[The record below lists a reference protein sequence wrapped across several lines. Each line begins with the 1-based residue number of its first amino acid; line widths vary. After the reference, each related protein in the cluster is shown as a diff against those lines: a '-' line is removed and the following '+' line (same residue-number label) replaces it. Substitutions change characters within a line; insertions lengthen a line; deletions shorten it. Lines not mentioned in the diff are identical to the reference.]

1 MFRKFTVLII
11 KQFHRSC
18 AYGNVTLPKRC
29 DSRAFAQRTG
39 HKRLSANRITLE
51 PMLDIQFIR
60 EHPEIVKDSQRKRG
74 ESVELVDEVL
84 RTDEVRRA
92 SLKEYEEARAKQ
104 KEIGKQVAK
113 AAPEEKAALI
123 AQTKALSE
131 EVSQH
136 KADADAAAGEY
147 TTAMWKLSNIV
158 EPEAPEGGEDDYVVV
173 KKVGTIRDFAAEGF
187 EPKDHLTLGEGVA
200 GIDMK
205 RGVKVSGSRFY
216 FLRGA
221 IARLQIAM
229 LTMAVD
235 QAEEHGFTLAITPT
249 LVRPEI
255 MRGTGFLNSHADE
268 IYRLREPDEDYLVG
282 TSEVALAG
290 MHENEIL
297 DLNNGPLR
305 YCGWSSCYRR
315 EAGAAGKDTSGII
328 RVHQFDKVEMF
339 VYAKPEDSY
348 KEHEHLLAMEEE
360 MLGKVEV
367 PYRVIDTAAGDLGSS
382 AARKFDC
389 EAWVPTQGRYREL
402 TSTSNCTQYQARR
415 LNIRERV
422 DGGTE
427 AVATLNGTLATT
439 RWLVAI
445 MENHQQ
451 KDGSIVIPKAMRAYM
466 GGKEVIEPTAWEA

>member
-1 MFRKFTVLII
+1 MRMAVRCARLEKPRK
-11 KQFHRSC
+11 
-18 AYGNVTLPKRC
+18 
-29 DSRAFAQRTG
+29 TG
-39 HKRLSANRITLE
+39 GDLSAKRITLVL
-51 PMLDIQFIR
+51 MLDIQFIR
-60 EHPEIVKDSQRKRG
+60 EHPEVVKESQRKRG

-84 RTDEVRRA
+84 RSDEVRRS
-92 SLKEYEEARAKQ
+92 SLKKFEEARAQQ

-113 AAPEEKAALI
+113 APADEKAALI
-123 AQTKALSE
+123 AKTKELSE
-131 EVSQH
+131 QVSAY
-136 KADADAAAGEY
+136 KADADSANEEY

-187 EPKDHLTLGEGVA
+187 EPKDHLTLGEEVA

-216 FLRGA
+216 FLRGD

-235 QAEEHGFTLAITPT
+235 QAQEHDFVLAITPT
-249 LVRPEI
+249 LVRPEV

-290 MHENEIL
+290 MHEDEIL
-297 DLNNGPLR
+297 DLSNGPLR

-339 VYAKPEDSY
+339 VYCKPEDSY
-348 KEHEHLLAMEEE
+348 EQHKHLLAMEEE
-360 MLGKVEV
+360 MLGTVEV

-422 DGGTE
+422 ENGTE
-427 AVATLNGTLATT
+427 PVATLNGTLATT

-451 KDGSIVIPKAMRAYM
+451 KDGSIVIPQAMRPYM
-466 GGKEVIEPTAWEA
+466 GGKEVIEPTKWEA

>member
-1 MFRKFTVLII
+1 
-11 KQFHRSC
+11 
-18 AYGNVTLPKRC
+18 
-29 DSRAFAQRTG
+29 
-39 HKRLSANRITLE
+39 
-51 PMLDIQFIR
+51 MLDIQFIR
-60 EHPEIVKDSQRKRG
+60 EHPDVVKDSQRKRG

-84 RTDEVRRA
+84 RSDEERRS
-92 SLKEYEEARAKQ
+92 SLKKYEEARARQ

-113 AAPEEKAALI
+113 APADEKAALI
-123 AQTKALSE
+123 AQTKELSE
-131 EVSQH
+131 QVSSY
-136 KADADAAAGEY
+136 KSDADDANGRY

-173 KKVGTIRDFAAEGF
+173 KKVGTIPDFKAMGF
-187 EPKDHLTLGEGVA
+187 EPKDHLTLGEDVA

-235 QAEEHGFTLAITPT
+235 QAQEHDFILAITPT
-249 LVRPEI
+249 LVRPEV

-290 MHENEIL
+290 MHEDEIL
-297 DLNNGPLR
+297 DLSNGPLR

-339 VYAKPEDSY
+339 VYCKPEDSY
-348 KEHEHLLAMEEE
+348 EQHRHLLAMEEE
-360 MLGKVEV
+360 ILGKVEV

-389 EAWVPTQGRYREL
+389 EAWVPTQDRYREL

-415 LNIRERV
+415 LNIRMRTG
-422 DGGTE
+422 DGTE
-427 AVATLNGTLATT
+427 PVATLNGTLATT

-451 KDGSIVIPKAMRAYM
+451 KDGSIVIPEAMRPYM
-466 GGKEVIEPTAWEA
+466 GGKEVIEPTKWEA

>member
-1 MFRKFTVLII
+1 MRMAVRCARLEKPRK
-11 KQFHRSC
+11 
-18 AYGNVTLPKRC
+18 
-29 DSRAFAQRTG
+29 TG
-39 HKRLSANRITLE
+39 GDLSAKRITLVL
-51 PMLDIQFIR
+51 MLDIQFIR
-60 EHPEIVKDSQRKRG
+60 EHPEVVKESQRKRG

-84 RTDEVRRA
+84 RSDEVRRS
-92 SLKEYEEARAKQ
+92 SLKKFEEARAQQ

-113 AAPEEKAALI
+113 APADEKAALI
-123 AQTKALSE
+123 AKTKELSE
-131 EVSQH
+131 QVSAY
-136 KADADAAAGEY
+136 KADADSANEEY

-216 FLRGA
+216 FLRGD

-235 QAEEHGFTLAITPT
+235 QAQEHDFVLAITPT
-249 LVRPEI
+249 LVRPEV

-290 MHENEIL
+290 MHEDEIL
-297 DLNNGPLR
+297 DLSNGPLR

-339 VYAKPEDSY
+339 VYCKPEDSY
-348 KEHEHLLAMEEE
+348 EQHKHLLAMEEE

-367 PYRVIDTAAGDLGSS
+367 PYRVIDTATGDLGSS

-422 DGGTE
+422 ENGTE
-427 AVATLNGTLATT
+427 PVATLNGTLATT

-451 KDGSIVIPKAMRAYM
+451 KDGSIVIPQAMRPYM
-466 GGKEVIEPTAWEA
+466 GGKEVIEPTKWEA